1 MGSSPYRRPSRLNI
15 LRRVTARWKPPLAVF
30 VVMFGLIVLLALLL
44 PNQYQSNLRLLVRN
58 ERMNPIVSVDQQT
71 QGILYVDDVSEARI
85 NTEIE
90 LLTSTDV
97 LRQVVVACHL
107 DRLVSSTKSDQARQD
122 IALRKLEKDLTVSV
136 AHKSNIIEATYASS
150 DPQRSAAVM
159 RALSSAYMTSRQ
171 RLQASPGSFEF
182 FRATYEKY
190 ASDLHDAETQ
200 LAEFRQAHHMVAVPE
215 EESMVLEHV
224 TGIEKSLDESSAAVS
239 KAAQETAKL
248 EQVMKSTPATIEN
261 ERRSLPNQAEMEQLG
276 TLLITL
282 QNKRIEAVQR
292 YQPDDRIVQELDAQ
306 IGQTEAALNAAN
318 VNSAQEVSTGTN
330 PTLLSAQSEYIK
342 ASTEAAG
349 DNAQTKELADQLRT
363 NRATLYSLDAQ
374 TEPYRDLDRQVKHLE
389 DLTEF
394 YKRKSDEAQVNDQL
408 DAQGISNVT
417 VAEAPTVP
425 ILPSSPNRALIVA
438 LGFVWSLLIAG
449 ATAFGMNLLSEEI
462 ATPFELEQ
470 VPGLPLLAAIPAH
483 ALAPSC
489 GGAFPAVYMSMQRNE
504 RKWSV
509 L

>member
-1 MGSSPYRRPSRLNI
+1 MGSPYRRPSRLHI
-15 LRRVTARWKPPLAVF
+15 LRRVNSRWKPPVAVF
-30 VVMFGLIVLLALLL
+30 LVMFGLVVLLAVML
-44 PNQYQSNLRLLVRN
+44 PNQYQSSLKLLVRN

-71 QGILYVDDVSEARI
+71 QGILYVDDVSESRI

-90 LLTSTDV
+90 LLTSDDV
-97 LRQVVVACHL
+97 LRQVVATCHL
-107 DRLVSSTKSDQARQD
+107 DQFVSSSKSQRTRQD
-122 IALRKLEKDLTVSV
+122 LALKKLEKDLTVSV
-136 AHKSNIIEATYASS
+136 AHKSNIIEATYASK

-159 RALSSAYMTSRQ
+159 RSLSNAYMASHQ
-171 RLQASPGSFEF
+171 RLQGSPDSFNF
-182 FRATYEKY
+182 FRTTYEKY
-190 ASDLHDAETQ
+190 SSDLHDAEAK
-200 LAEFRQAHHMVAVPE
+200 LAAFRQTHHMVAVPE
-215 EESMVLEHV
+215 QESMVLEHV
-224 TGIEKSLDESSAAVS
+224 TGIEKSLGESSAAVS
-239 KAAQETAKL
+239 KAAQESAKL
-248 EQVMKSTPATIEN
+248 EQVMKATPATIES

-292 YQPDDRIVQELDAQ
+292 YRPDDRIVQELDAQ

-318 VNSAQEVSTGTN
+318 THSAQEVATGAN

-342 ASTEAAG
+342 ASTEVAG
-349 DNAQTKELADQLRT
+349 DSAQTRELSDQLRA
-363 NRATLYSLDAQ
+363 NRAILYSLDAQ
-374 TEPYRDLDRQVKHLE
+374 TEPYSDLDRQVKHLQ

-394 YKRKSDEAQVNDQL
+394 YKKKSDEAQVNDLL

-417 VAEAPTVP
+417 VAEAPTVST
-425 ILPSSPNRALIVA
+425 LPSSPNRSLIVA

-449 ATAFGMNLLSEEI
+449 ATGFGMNLMNEEI

-470 VPGLPLLAAIPAH
+470 VAGLPLLAAIPAH

-489 GGAFPAVYMSMQRNE
+489 GGAFPAVYMSMQRSD